1 MFLACDRRVSSGVR
15 VSLHHDRWLVYSY
28 TITLSTLQRLV
39 ALRAVS
45 LSAIPAIIQTMNDSM
60 LQGVDLQFKIL

>member
-1 MFLACDRRVSSGVR
+1 
-15 VSLHHDRWLVYSY
+15 VYSY

-45 LSAIPAIIQTMNDSM
+45 LFAIPAIIQTMNDSM